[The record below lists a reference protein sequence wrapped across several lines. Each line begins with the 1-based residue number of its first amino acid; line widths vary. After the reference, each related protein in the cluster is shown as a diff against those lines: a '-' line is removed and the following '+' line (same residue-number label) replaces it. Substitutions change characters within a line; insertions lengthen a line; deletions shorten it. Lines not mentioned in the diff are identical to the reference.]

1 MTETTHDKIL
11 DTAAVIFSERGY
23 KGTSMREIAEE
34 LNITKAALYYH
45 FPGKE
50 QIFMGCISRSME
62 HVVNNMENL
71 AAKDED
77 IWQKLEKMINSMY
90 NFSSLHPHIFRLFR
104 MIMNQSFDREIDKKM
119 LHDYFGRLQKAIR
132 NMLEKAV
139 EQGELRSDIPQG
151 LMSAAISGMLHYTT
165 GPKMKNL
172 SGIKLSPEEHTH
184 YLIQLIKGGFEKP

>member
-1 MTETTHDKIL
+1 MQETTHDKIL

-23 KGTSMREIAEE
+23 KGASMREIAEE

-50 QIFMGCISRSME
+50 QIFIACISRSME
-62 HVVNNMENL
+62 HVVNNIENL
-71 AAKDED
+71 AVWDEN
-77 IWQKLEKMINSMY
+77 IWKKLEKLIIGMY
-90 NFSSLHPHIFRLFR
+90 NFSSLHPHTFQLFR
-104 MIMNQSFDREIDKKM
+104 MIMNQSFDQEIDKKM
-119 LHDYFGRLQKAIR
+119 LHDYFSRLQNAVR
-132 NMLEKAV
+132 NTVINAMEK
-139 EQGELRSDIPQG
+139 GELRNDIPPG

-172 SGIKLSPEEHTH
+172 AGIKLSPEEHTH